1 MKKTSL
7 RPRFRLEVEMSPEDA
22 YQMVVQALEGPDC
35 RLGANLLQR
44 QIELK
49 IPEPEHHFWS
59 PQLNLVFRQLEDDKA
74 GALLEG
80 RFGPTPEVWTMFL
93 AAYAALTFSAAAMF
107 ILASSQ
113 WVLNEPVWGLWVGL
127 GCLVALGGVHTAGHT
142 GRKLGRP
149 QMRQMQTFL
158 YRSLGDP
165 TIVVDTEAEDHTQ
178 GADQSGDD
186 AHPS

>member
-1 MKKTSL
+1 M
-7 RPRFRLEVEMSPEDA
+7 PPEQA
-22 YQMVVQALEGPDC
+22 YELVVRALEDPSC
-35 RLGANLLQR
+35 RLGANLLPA

-59 PQLNLVFRQLEDDKA
+59 PQLNLVFRAEEGRP
-74 GALLEG
+74 GAVLEG

-93 AAYAALTFSAAAMF
+93 AAYAALTFSSGAMF

-113 WVLNEPVWGLWVGL
+113 WILNEPTWGLWVGL

-165 TIVVDTEAEDHTQ
+165 TIVVDEEDPE
-178 GADQSGDD
+178 GED
-186 AHPS
+186 APQESATP